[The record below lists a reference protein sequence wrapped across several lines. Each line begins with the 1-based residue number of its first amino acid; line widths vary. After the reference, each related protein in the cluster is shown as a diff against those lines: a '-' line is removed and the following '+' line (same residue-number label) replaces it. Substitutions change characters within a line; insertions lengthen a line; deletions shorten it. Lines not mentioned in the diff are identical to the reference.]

1 MKNKLMKSAGIAFL
15 LLAMLAGNVFAFS
28 LGTTDGV
35 WGRID
40 STTTYTTGADCE
52 RYGAVQAPSY
62 TLFDAVGVIYNVNV
76 GPGGET
82 EKYVRS
88 STVCSGDTDGDIR
101 FKDNI
106 SFDGWTRS
114 TSNLWNGLGSHSITC
129 SSPSG
134 LFISEYVYQPVNG
147 SNNDRIAIEIY
158 NGTGAT
164 VNLGTGNYSLLLFK
178 DDRNFDKINLSGT
191 VAAGGVHVIVSNAA
205 ASFTNA
211 ENQTFANNDSYRT
224 VVLVK
229 DYVYSTTTQYGDEGQ
244 RASVY
249 NLTTSDENQV
259 RYGLPSGY
267 NNCPQS
273 DGTQPER
280 YELQSGFGFDGQIDS
295 DFEPEV
301 DQLFPVGRFC
311 HYNNPISTPS
321 NYLNTVPL
329 DLTINNL
336 GCPTGQ
342 TIEPA
347 PPNNNLTFNFLVTL
361 DETPNSANPCAYGP
375 ASPGWPGGS
384 ATANESGDY
393 GPNRSGCADM
403 VKITAPD
410 TDQSFNCVIDPVN
423 ELKQQYFVSI
433 MGFTPITAG
442 GICPDVPTGT
452 IQFNQIYTAEQVRNC
467 YCVYASYTRNQI
479 TPVTL
484 LSLSAQG
491 VENGILISWE
501 TVTETN
507 NFGFNI
513 LRAES
518 TDGEQVQINPEII
531 FSNLAPG
538 DLFGSSYEYLDETAL
553 PGVEY
558 IYWLVD
564 IPLDGTETGLHGP
577 ISAIWGVVAK

>member
-1 MKNKLMKSAGIAFL
+1 MKNKLLKSAGITFL
-15 LLAMLAGNVFAFS
+15 LLAFLAGNVFAFS

-40 STTTYTTGADCE
+40 STTGFSTGADCE
-52 RYGAVQAPSY
+52 RYGAVEAPTY
-62 TLFDAVGVIYNVNV
+62 TLFDAVGIIYNVNV

-82 EKYVRS
+82 ERYVRS
-88 STVCSGDTDGDIR
+88 PSVCSGDIDGDIR

-106 SFDGWTRS
+106 SFDGWTR
-114 TSNLWNGLGSHSITC
+114 TTTGLWGGLGSHTITC
-129 SSPSG
+129 TSPSG
-134 LFISEYVYQPVNG
+134 LFISEYVYEQFG
-147 SNNDRIAIEIY
+147 GANNDRLAIEIY
-158 NGTGAT
+158 NGTGGS
-164 VNLGTGNYSLLLFK
+164 VNLGAGDYSLLLFR
-178 DDRNFDKINLSGT
+178 DDRTFDKIDLSGT
-191 VAAGGVHVIVSNAA
+191 VSAGDVHVIVNNAA
-205 ASFTNA
+205 AGSTTA
-211 ENQTFANNDSYRT
+211 EDQTFANNDNYRT

-229 DYVYSTTTQYGDEGQ
+229 DYVNATTTQYGNQGQ
-244 RASVY
+244 RATIY
-249 NLTTSDENQV
+249 NITTDDENQV
-259 RYGLPSGY
+259 RYGTPSGY
-267 NNCPQS
+267 TTCPNS
-273 DGTQPER
+273 DGSQKDR
-280 YELQSGFGFDGQIDS
+280 FELQSGFGFEGQIDS
-295 DFEPEV
+295 NFEPEV
-301 DQLFPVGRFC
+301 DELFPIGRFC

-321 NYLNTVPL
+321 DYLNTVPL
-329 DLTINNL
+329 ELTINSL

-342 TIEPA
+342 SIDPA
-347 PPNNNLTFNFLVTL
+347 PPNNNLTFDFLFTL
-361 DETPNSANPCAYGP
+361 DETPNAANPCAYGP
-375 ASPGWPGGS
+375 SAPGWPGGS
-384 ATANESGDY
+384 ANPNVSGDY

-403 VKITAPD
+403 VRITAPD
-410 TDQSFNCVIDPVN
+410 ADQSFTCVIDPVN
-423 ELKQQYFVSI
+423 ELEQEYFVSI

-467 YCVYASYTRNQI
+467 YCVYASYTRSQI

-484 LSLSAQG
+484 ASLSAEG

-518 TDGEQVQINPEII
+518 TDGERLQINPEII
-531 FSNLAPG
+531 FSSLAPG
-538 DLFGSSYEYLDETAL
+538 DPFGSSYEYLDETAL

-577 ISAIWGVVAK
+577 ISAVWGLIAE